1 MTAFH
6 FCFDLNHFG
15 FIAQDFHHDPFW
27 TWQRTAIVSLFLFTA
42 GLSQAVAWHGGQGW
56 LRFWKRWAQVAGC
69 ALLVSLGSAWMFPKS
84 WIGFGVLHGMAVM
97 LVLVALFVVY
107 ALTLKTAMLME
118 SRRHN
123 QELEAQRKLAETAEA
138 SRLSELRT
146 QIEREFAQLR
156 DAIGRVDGRMDSH
169 EQAMKQSLNE
179 AANGL
184 AALVAEMDDK
194 IDRAL
199 ARHAS
204 DTKGDRD
211 EHP

>member
-1 MTAFH
+1 M
-6 FCFDLNHFG
+6 NSIG
-15 FIAQDFHHDPFW
+15 
-27 TWQRTAIVSLFLFTA
+27 IVILLALFLLAVFTLA
-42 GLSQAVAWHGGQGW
+42 NWAVLSASSTLSFIVFDIEGPLG
-56 LRFWKRWAQVAGC
+56 VI
-69 ALLVSLGSAWMFPKS
+69 LLGA
-84 WIGFGVLHGMAVM
+84 M

-156 DAIGRVDGRMDSH
+156 DAIGAGDGRMDSH

-211 EHP
+211 EHS

>member
-1 MTAFH
+1 MMKFIGVAILLALFLLAIFTLANWSV
-6 FCFDLNHFG
+6 LSAPATLS
-15 FIAQDFHHDPFW
+15 FIAF
-27 TWQRTAIVSLFLFTA
+27 
-42 GLSQAVAWHGGQGW
+42 AVEGPLG
-56 LRFWKRWAQVAGC
+56 VI
-69 ALLVSLGSAWMFPKS
+69 LLGA
-84 WIGFGVLHGMAVM
+84 M
-97 LVLVALFVVY
+97 LVLVALFVLY

-156 DAIGRVDGRMDSH
+156 DAIGAVDGRLDGH

-184 AALVAEMDDK
+184 AAVVAEMDDK

-204 DTKGDRD
+204 DAKGD
-211 EHP
+211 